1 MDRESRNYGT
11 REARERYAEAFDR
24 TMIKIWREKLLLD
37 RKTRAYRSGS
47 LWNSVAHRF
56 RFKSN
61 ESATAFEFGFK
72 YSEYGIYVERGTGR
86 GYYYGNGGDIGPYI
100 KVRDKRPWMHPKYF
114 MSVCNIRDF
123 MCESLGLQAVNV
135 VKEIALDHERQI
147 LIP

>member
-1 MDRESRNYGT
+1 
-11 REARERYAEAFDR
+11 
-24 TMIKIWREKLLLD
+24 MIKIWREKLLLD

-61 ESATAFEFGFK
+61 ESATAFEFGFEFL
-72 YSEYGIYVERGTGR
+72 EYGIYVERGTGR
-86 GYYYGNGGDIGPYI
+86 GYSRGNGGDIGRGIRP
-100 KVRDKRPWMHPKYF
+100 RRKRPWMNPKYF

-135 VKEIALDHERQI
+135 IHEIAERPERTI